1 MVEKIKTFFA
11 NSKVKV
17 AEFVVLIAVSAGLI
31 VGGVETEAIA
41 TVPGLVA
48 GVITGIAGI
57 AAFISSVIKK

>member
-1 MVEKIKTFFA
+1 MVEKIKAFFA

-41 TVPGLVA
+41 KVPVLVA

>member
-1 MVEKIKTFFA
+1 MVEKIKAFFA

-41 TVPGLVA
+41 KVPGLVA